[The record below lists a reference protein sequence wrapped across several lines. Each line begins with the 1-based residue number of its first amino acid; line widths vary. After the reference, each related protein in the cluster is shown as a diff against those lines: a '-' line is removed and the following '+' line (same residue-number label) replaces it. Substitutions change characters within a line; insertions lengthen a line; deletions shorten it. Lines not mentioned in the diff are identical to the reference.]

1 MSSLNIKQGSDAHF
15 PDYPLASPSNNE
27 IDLLNL
33 ISVLWRAKK
42 TVMAVVFGFAMAFAR
57 AVGEYGSVIFI
68 AGNMPMVS
76 EITPLIIIGK
86 LEQYDYAGAT
96 AVASVM
102 LLISFILP
110 QKWTSAAVVTP
121 PEPVQWQELEK
132 SFTKLRVLDLD
143 IKIDRTEAFNL
154 FIKKFQ
160 SVSLL
165 EEYLRSSPYVMD
177 QLKEA
182 KIDELDLHR
191 AIVALSEKMKAV
203 DDNASKKKDEPSL
216 YTSWTLS
223 FTAPTSE
230 EAQTVLSGYIDYISA
245 LVVKESIE
253 NVRNKL
259 EIKTQFEK
267 EKLAQDRIKTKN
279 QLDANIQRLN
289 YSLDIANAAGIKKPV
304 YSNGQAVKD
313 DPDFSISLGADGI
326 ERKLE
331 IEKAVTDVA
340 ELNGELR
347 NRQYLV
353 EQLTKANIND
363 VNFTPFKYQ
372 LSPSLPVKK
381 DGPGKAIIVILSA
394 LIGGMVACGSV
405 LLRYAM
411 ASRKQ
416 DAMMADHLV

>member
-1 MSSLNIKQGSDAHF
+1 MSSLNIKQGSDSHF
-15 PDYPLASPSNNE
+15 PDYHLAPPSNNE
-27 IDLLNL
+27 IDLLKL
-33 ISVLWRAKK
+33 IEVLWYAK
-42 TVMAVVFGFAMAFAR
+42 TR
-57 AVGEYGSVIFI
+57 
-68 AGNMPMVS
+68 
-76 EITPLIIIGK
+76 II
-86 LEQYDYAGAT
+86 
-96 AVASVM
+96 AVAFVFACIG
-102 LLISFILP
+102 LLVSFILP
-110 QKWTSAAVVTP
+110 QKWTSSAAITP
-121 PEPVQWQELEK
+121 AEAVQWQDLEK
-132 SFTKLRVLDLD
+132 TFTKLRVLDLD
-143 IKIDRTEAFNL
+143 VNIGRDDVFNL

-160 SVSLL
+160 SISLL

-182 KIDELDLHR
+182 KIDEQELHR
-191 AIVALSEKMKAV
+191 AIVTLSEKMKAV
-203 DDNASKKKDEPSL
+203 DDNGSKKNEPSAL

-223 FTAPTSE
+223 FTAPNRE
-230 EAQTVLSGYIDYISA
+230 EAQTVLAGYIDYISA

-259 EIKTQFEK
+259 ELKTQFEK

-279 QLDANIQRLN
+279 QLDADIQRLN

-326 ERKLE
+326 ARKLE
-331 IEKAVTDVA
+331 IEKSVTDVA

-353 EQLTKANIND
+353 EKLTKANVDDIK
-363 VNFTPFKYQ
+363 FTPFKYQ

-394 LIGGMVACGSV
+394 LMGGIVACGGV
-405 LLRYAM
+405 LLHYAM
-411 ASRKQ
+411 ASRKR
-416 DAMMADHLV
+416 DAMIEMDGRLV

>member
-1 MSSLNIKQGSDAHF
+1 MSSLNIKQGSDSHF
-15 PDYPLASPSNNE
+15 PDYHLASLSNNE

-33 ISVLWRAKK
+33 IDVLWRAKK
-42 TVMAVVFGFAMAFAR
+42 TIMAVVFAFAC
-57 AVGEYGSVIFI
+57 
-68 AGNMPMVS
+68 AG
-76 EITPLIIIGK
+76 
-86 LEQYDYAGAT
+86 
-96 AVASVM
+96 

-110 QKWTSAAVVTP
+110 QKWTSSAVITP
-121 PEPVQWQELEK
+121 AEAVQWQDLEK
-132 SFTKLRVLDLD
+132 TFTKLHVLDLD
-143 IKIDRTEAFNL
+143 VNIDRGSVFNL

-191 AIVALSEKMKAV
+191 AIVALSEKMKAI
-203 DDNASKKKDEPSL
+203 DDNASKKKDEPTL

-230 EAQTVLSGYIDYISA
+230 EAQTVLAGYIDYIST
-245 LVVKESIE
+245 LVVKESLE

-267 EKLAQDRIKTKN
+267 EKLAQDRIKTRN
-279 QLDANIQRLN
+279 HLDANIQRLN

-313 DPDFSISLGADGI
+313 DPEFSISLGADGI

-340 ELNGELR
+340 ELNGDLR

-353 EQLTKANIND
+353 EQLTKANVSD

-372 LSPSLPVKK
+372 LRPSLPVKK
-381 DGPGKAIIVILSA
+381 DGPGKAIIVILAA
-394 LIGGMVACGSV
+394 LVGGMVACGSV

-416 DAMMADHLV
+416 DAMMEGHLV

>member
-1 MSSLNIKQGSDAHF
+1 MSSLNIKQGSDSHF
-15 PDYPLASPSNNE
+15 PDYHLAPPSNNE
-27 IDLLNL
+27 IDLLHL
-33 ISVLWRAKK
+33 IDVLWRAKK
-42 TVMAVVFGFAMAFAR
+42 QIMSVVFAFAC
-57 AVGEYGSVIFI
+57 VG
-68 AGNMPMVS
+68 
-76 EITPLIIIGK
+76 
-86 LEQYDYAGAT
+86 
-96 AVASVM
+96 
-102 LLISFILP
+102 LLVSFILP
-110 QKWTSAAVVTP
+110 QKWTSSAVITP
-121 PEPVQWQELEK
+121 AEAVQWQDLEK
-132 SFTKLRVLDLD
+132 TFTKLRVLGLD
-143 IKIDRTEAFNL
+143 VNIDRGDVFNL
-154 FIKKFQ
+154 FIKEFQ

-165 EEYLRSSPYVMD
+165 EDYLRSSPYVMD

-191 AIVALSEKMKAV
+191 AIVALSEKMKAI
-203 DDNASKKKDEPSL
+203 DDNASKKKDESAL

-230 EAQTVLSGYIDYISA
+230 EAQTVLAGYIDYISA
-245 LVVKESIE
+245 IVVKESIE

-259 EIKTQFEK
+259 EIRTQFEK

-347 NRQYLV
+347 NRQYHV
-353 EQLTKANIND
+353 EQLTKANVND

-372 LSPSLPVKK
+372 LRPSLPVKK

-405 LLRYAM
+405 LLHHAM

-416 DAMMADHLV
+416 DAMMEDRLV